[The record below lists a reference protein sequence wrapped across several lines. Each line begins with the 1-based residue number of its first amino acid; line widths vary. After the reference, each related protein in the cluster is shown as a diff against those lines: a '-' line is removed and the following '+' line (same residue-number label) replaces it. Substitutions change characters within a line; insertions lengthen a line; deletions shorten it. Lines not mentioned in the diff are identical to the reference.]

1 MTFYFDNAATTK
13 IKPEVLKEM
22 MPYLTE
28 EYGNPSSLYGIGRNA
43 KKAIDNSRNKVAEL
57 INCDKNEI
65 YFTSCGTESDN
76 TAIKGIANKY
86 KEKGNHIITTKI
98 EHHAILESCKE
109 LEKQGFE
116 VTYLDVDKNGIVD
129 LQELENVLFNDLR
142 IDEPTYL

>member
-76 TAIKGIANKY
+76 TAIKGIANRY
-86 KEKGNHIITTKI
+86 KEKVAKLINCYKGEIYLI
-98 EHHAILESCKE
+98 
-109 LEKQGFE
+109 GFD
-116 VTYLDVDKNGIVD
+116 T
-129 LQELENVLFNDLR
+129 ENDNTHSL
-142 IDEPTYL
+142 